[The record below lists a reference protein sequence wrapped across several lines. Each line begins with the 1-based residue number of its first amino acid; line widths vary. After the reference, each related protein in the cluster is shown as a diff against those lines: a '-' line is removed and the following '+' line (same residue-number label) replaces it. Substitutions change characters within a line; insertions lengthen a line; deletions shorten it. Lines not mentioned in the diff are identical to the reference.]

1 MKSRWLLAA
10 LPLLVLAVLL
20 GYFAV
25 SLLAG
30 GDKVLPSTLIDRPV
44 PPTDLPALR
53 AGEAALTDAEIR
65 ALAAQG
71 PLLVNVFASWCV
83 PCRAEHP
90 FLMDLK
96 KQGVTILALN
106 QRDKPENAKAF
117 LAALGDPFA
126 RIGMDSNGTASIEWG
141 VYGVPETFVIDR
153 AGKIRYRHV
162 GAIDAEVLDKT
173 LRPLLKSLGS

>member
-1 MKSRWLLAA
+1 MSRWGLAA
-10 LPLLVLAVLL
+10 LPLL
-20 GYFAV
+20 
-25 SLLAG
+25 LLAG
-30 GDKVLPSTLIDRPV
+30 LLGAFGLRLLDGADRALPSTLIDRPV
-44 PPTDLPALR
+44 PATALPSLR
-53 AGEAALTDAEIR
+53 AGDAPLTDAEIK

-96 KQGVTILALN
+96 REGVTLVGLN

-126 RIGMDSNGTASIEWG
+126 RIGVDANGAASLEWG

-162 GAIDAEVLDKT
+162 GAIDKDVLDKI
-173 LRPLLKSLGS
+173 LRPLLKSLAS

>member
-1 MKSRWLLAA
+1 MNRWLLAA
-10 LPLLVLAVLL
+10 LPLLILAVLL
-20 GYFAV
+20 GYFGI

-30 GDKVLPSTLIDRPV
+30 GDKALPSTLIDRPV
-44 PPTDLPALR
+44 PAMDLPSLR

-65 ALAAQG
+65 TLAAAQG

-90 FLMDLK
+90 FLMDLQ

-106 QRDKPENAKAF
+106 QRDKPENARAF

-126 RIGMDSNGTASIEWG
+126 RIGMDRDGAASIDWG

-153 AGKIRYRHV
+153 LGKIRYRHV
-162 GAIDAEVLDKT
+162 GAIDATVLAKN